1 MGRRGV
7 RWGSGGDR
15 GGRSGGN
22 GNANRRRRSS
32 VYADDLGFHA
42 LNWLG
47 RVIPFNNRLMVGGV
61 KKREK
66 RCQEGGC
73 CYSERKFG

>member
-1 MGRRGV
+1 MGRGGV
-7 RWGSGGDR
+7 RWGSGGGR
-15 GGRSGGN
+15 RSGGN
-22 GNANRRRRSS
+22 GNANHRRRSS

-61 KKREK
+61 QKRREK
-66 RCQEGGC
+66 RCQEGRC